1 MVIVLPREQ
10 VVVVRAPAAMA
21 GEKVTVVDWR
31 VVQDLL
37 EVLEVP
43 GVAVAGL

>member
-1 MVIVLPREQ
+1 MVVVLPREW
-10 VVVVRAPAAMA
+10 VVKVPVAMA
-21 GEKVTVVDWR
+21 GEEVTVVGWVVV

>member
-1 MVIVLPREQ
+1 MVVEK
-10 VVVVRAPAAMA
+10 VRVAMA
-21 GEKVTVVDWR
+21 GEMMVVDWVVV